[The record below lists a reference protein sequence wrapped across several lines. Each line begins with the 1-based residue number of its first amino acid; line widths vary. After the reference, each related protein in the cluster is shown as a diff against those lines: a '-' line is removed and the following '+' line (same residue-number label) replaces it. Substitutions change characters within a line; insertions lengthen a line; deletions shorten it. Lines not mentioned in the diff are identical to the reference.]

1 MSQPGALPEIRDAP
15 RLFGGAG
22 SSMGARAIKA
32 ANLGR
37 ERWVYGLHALTGLLL
52 GMPSLGL
59 IADWLMGA
67 PEAHFLLLVAMLGM
81 VIWPLLLF
89 LAVGWV
95 VLSGYWLW
103 TGDARRRSFLLAWYA
118 GAALSLLVM
127 FWPVASINA
136 FVIGGSL
143 AGVLITTLVL
153 PLRYWR

>member
-1 MSQPGALPEIRDAP
+1 M
-15 RLFGGAG
+15 
-22 SSMGARAIKA
+22 KA

-52 GMPSLGL
+52 GMPTLGL
-59 IADWLMGA
+59 SADWIMGA
-67 PEAHFLLLVAMLGM
+67 HDAYFLLLVAMLGM
-81 VIWPLLLF
+81 VIWPLLLL

-103 TGDARRRSFLLAWYA
+103 TGDAQRRSFLLAWYA

-127 FWPVASINA
+127 LWPVASINA